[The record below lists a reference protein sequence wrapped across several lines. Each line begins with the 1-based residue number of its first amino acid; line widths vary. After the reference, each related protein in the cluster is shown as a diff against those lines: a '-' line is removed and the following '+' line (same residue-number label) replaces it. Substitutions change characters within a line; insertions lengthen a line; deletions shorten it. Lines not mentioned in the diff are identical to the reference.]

1 MYGNWAVGSKIVRG
15 ASALKV
21 LAVLGLGAMMLGAHY
36 RERHGSLTQV
46 AVPEVL
52 PAAILEGA
60 GTTAAT
66 IREWSPGRSF
76 RLVSLA
82 QWGRFAALDS
92 AERLTILK
100 LNRVDLAHARR
111 RNLVVPDS
119 LLAELEYAPF
129 PALVPELAEVPKFIA
144 VSRRVQAFAAYEY
157 GRLVRWGPTST
168 GKATTP
174 TDSGLFFTNW
184 KSRTAISTEDPSW
197 ILDWYVNIIALK
209 GVAFHQYEL
218 PGKPASHGC
227 VRLLEQDARWMYG
240 WAEQWVPGRG
250 SHVKVYGTPVLIFDE
265 YAYGQP
271 APWLGLPTGDTAA
284 AVSAAELSE
293 ALRPN
298 LATIAERAGPSGET
312 EKWRAFLALASM
324 STRGS

>member
-1 MYGNWAVGSKIVRG
+1 MYGNWTVGSKIVRG
-15 ASALKV
+15 ASAFKV
-21 LAVLGLGAMMLGAHY
+21 LAVLGLGTMMLGAHY
-36 RERHGSLTQV
+36 RERRGSLTQ
-46 AVPEVL
+46 APVPEVL

-66 IREWSPGRSF
+66 VQEWSPARTF
-76 RLVSLA
+76 RLVALA

-111 RNLVVPDS
+111 RDLVVPDT
-119 LLAELEYAPF
+119 LLPELEYAPF
-129 PALVPELAEVPKFIA
+129 PAQVRELVEIPKFIA

-184 KSRTAISTEDPSW
+184 KSRTAISTDDPSW

-250 SHVKVYGTPVLIFDE
+250 SHVKVYGTPVLIFGD
-265 YAYGQP
+265 YAYRQP
-271 APWLGLPTGDTAA
+271 APWLGLTTDDPAA
-284 AVSAAELSE
+284 TVSPAELNE
-293 ALRPN
+293 ALSPN
-298 LATIAERAGPSGET
+298 LTIVAERAGPSGET
-312 EKWRAFLALASM
+312 EKWRAFLALASL

>member
-1 MYGNWAVGSKIVRG
+1 VS
-15 ASALKV
+15 V
-21 LAVLGLGAMMLGAHY
+21 LL
-36 RERHGSLTQV
+36 
-46 AVPEVL
+46 PL
-52 PAAILEGA
+52 PAAIHAGA
-60 GTTAAT
+60 GAAAAT
-66 IREWSPGRSF
+66 LREWSPAQSF
-76 RLVSLA
+76 RLVAFA

-92 AERLTILK
+92 AQQLTVLK

-111 RNLVVPDS
+111 RNLIVPDS
-119 LLAELEYAPF
+119 LLGELDYAPF
-129 PALVPELAEVPKFIA
+129 PAEVRELAEVPKFIT

-168 GKATTP
+168 GKAATP

-184 KSRTAISTEDPSW
+184 KSRTTISTEDPTW

-227 VRLLEQDARWMYG
+227 VRLLEQDARWIYG

-250 SHVKVYGTPVLIFDE
+250 SRVKVYGTPVLIFGD
-265 YAYGQP
+265 YAYGEP
-271 APWLGLPTGDTAA
+271 APWLGLTTEDRHAT
-284 AVSAAELSE
+284 VSSEELTE
-293 ALRPN
+293 ALSPD
-298 LATIAERAGPSGET
+298 LTIIAERAGPSDEA
-312 EKWRAFLALASM
+312 EEWRAFLALAAM